1 MANRI
6 LSAFLSLLLP
16 SILFASPI
24 PPAPNLNVKA
34 YVLMDFDSKMILASS
49 NEDLMLPPASITKMM
64 TAYVAFTELKE
75 KNISMDEEILVSE
88 KAWKTGGSKMFIEV
102 GKKVKVRDILQGV
115 ITVSGN
121 DASVALAEH
130 ISGDEKTFTTYMN
143 QMATNLG
150 LTNTNYSNSTG
161 LPNDSLYTTAK
172 DISLL
177 SRALISEFP
186 KLYELY
192 STKSFQFNE
201 IYNWVEENLDDE
213 CIEYIVSLM
222 MEPYEKIITPLIRKM
237 SSDEDK
243 YFNIPTNRTVQE
255 LRSIIEKKYS
265 NILSINFEKKQNY
278 KKFWF
283 ISKNKEEPRI
293 ADRFEEEGSELEQPL
308 AIARDIKKLYEK
320 LLVSKNSMRIDK
332 FLMDNSELRH
342 VVRRAFI
349 IEKFPYSEIQDNTI
363 SESTIPIDML
373 RLKLSFFGALKF
385 DPRSDKWLRICMFQG
400 APLPNELK
408 NYDDQWVYKTH

>member
-75 KNISMDEEILVSE
+75 KNISMDEEILVSK

-143 QMATNLG
+143 QMAANLG

-172 DISLL
+172 DIALL

-186 KLYELY
+186 KLYGLY

-201 IYNWVEENLDDE
+201 IKQYSRNKLLFIDDNVDGIKTGFTKAAGYCLASSAKRGSRRLIAVVMGAPNPEVRIQASRTLLEYGFRFFETHTLFKSTTTISKARVFQGQETEVEFGVTEDATVTIPRRQKKNLKYD
-213 CIEYIVSLM
+213 YIIDRQLTAPIQKNQTIGFM
-222 MEPYEKIITPLIRKM
+222 HIKLKDKIIHTVKLTALKDVNQGSLYR
-237 SSDEDK
+237 
-243 YFNIPTNRTVQE
+243 RT
-255 LRSIIEKKYS
+255 LDS
-265 NILSINFEKKQNY
+265 L
-278 KKFWF
+278 
-283 ISKNKEEPRI
+283 
-293 ADRFEEEGSELEQPL
+293 
-308 AIARDIKKLYEK
+308 
-320 LLVSKNSMRIDK
+320 
-332 FLMDNSELRH
+332 LMDL
-342 VVRRAFI
+342 
-349 IEKFPYSEIQDNTI
+349 
-363 SESTIPIDML
+363 
-373 RLKLSFFGALKF
+373 
-385 DPRSDKWLRICMFQG
+385 
-400 APLPNELK
+400 
-408 NYDDQWVYKTH
+408 